1 MTNRIVSGVLMAV
14 RNDSSAD
21 GLPLEHSGYDLLNS
35 AASHLPM
42 GIISEDR
49 GFLQWFSGC
58 DGLDV

>member
-1 MTNRIVSGVLMAV
+1 MTNRIVSGVLV
-14 RNDSSAD
+14 RVRFDLSRD
-21 GLPLEHSGYDLLNS
+21 GSRLEHSGYDLLNS